1 MKKFLL
7 LIAAIL
13 CCAMT
18 TTVFTACGDDDDDNG
33 NTEKPDNTPA
43 YAEVTFT
50 FWGTQDMLDIAD
62 MTVTYN
68 DGTGEKTETVTTVD
82 WVKTVKAPLPVT
94 FKFERTVTLKE
105 NVTLS
110 ADQTYAYVNNHETQY
125 RVLTKDGS
133 VLNAGTKGSLGRPST
148 TNLKGDKLNLVITEG
163 LMDKSYTYDF
173 DKDGKCP
180 QLGFPEE

>member
-1 MKKFLL
+1 MKKNLL

-18 TTVFTACGDDDDDNG
+18 TTVITACGDDDEDDNG
-33 NTEKPDNTPA
+33 KTEKPDNTPA
-43 YAEVTFT
+43 YAELIFT
-50 FWGTQDMLDIAD
+50 FWGTQDLLDIAD

-68 DGTGEKTETVTTVD
+68 DGTGDKTETVTTVD

-94 FKFERTVTLKE
+94 FKFERKVTLKN

-110 ADQTYAYVNNHETQY
+110 ADQTYAYVNNHEVKFK
-125 RVLTKDGS
+125 VLTANGMIFKD
-133 VLNAGTKGSLGRPST
+133 GTKGSWGRPT
-148 TNLKGDKLNLVITEG
+148 TNNLKGDKLNLVITEG
-163 LMDKSYTYDF
+163 RMDRSFSYEF

-180 QLGFPEE
+180 QLDFPE